1 MKIAVFT
8 VSTPTYTPEE
18 AVKKLKELGYDGV
31 EWRVIDQPPSD
42 RAHTFWNN
50 NLCTLPLSTIV
61 EKAPEYKQLAA
72 DAGLETPAMATYVKC
87 DDPEHA
93 ELAMKGAAAM
103 GIPQLRIQVP
113 NYHPADAFKP
123 IWDAARQQY
132 KTIAELAAKHGVK
145 ALVET
150 HHRSICP
157 SASAA
162 RLFLDGLDPDHVG
175 VIHDAG
181 NMVYEGYEAYR
192 LGLEMLG
199 PYLAHVHVK
208 NARWFPKRYLPDGTL
223 EWMCDA
229 APVPV
234 GVANLRALC
243 EALDAVGYD
252 EWITLEDFSTEHPLD
267 HRLENNLA
275 YLRGVLQAVKEK
287 PVRLS

>member
-8 VSTPTYTPEE
+8 VSTPTYTPQE
-18 AVKKLKELGYDGV
+18 VVGKLKEYGYDGV

-42 RAHTFWNN
+42 GAHSFWSN
-50 NLCTLPLSTIV
+50 NLCTLPLATII
-61 EKAPEYKQLAA
+61 ENAAEYARLAA
-72 DAGLETPAMATYVKC
+72 DAGLETPAFATYVKC
-87 DDPEHA
+87 DNPEQA
-93 ELAMKGAAAM
+93 ELAMRGAAAM
-103 GIPQLRIQVP
+103 GVPKLRIQVP
-113 NYHPADAFKP
+113 NYDPADSFKP
-123 IWDAARQQY
+123 IWDAAREQY
-132 KTIAELAAKHGVK
+132 KTIAEPAATHGVK

-162 RLFLDGLDPDHVG
+162 RLFLDGLDPAHVG

-208 NARWFPKRYLPDGTL
+208 NARWFPRQYLPDGTL

-229 APVPV
+229 APVKV
-234 GVANLRALC
+234 GVADLRALC
-243 EALDAVGYD
+243 QALDAVGYD

-267 HRLENNLA
+267 QRLETNAA
-275 YLRGVLQAVKEK
+275 YLRHLLDEVKEK
-287 PVRLS
+287 AAR

>member
-8 VSTPTYTPEE
+8 VSTPTYTPQE
-18 AVKKLKELGYDGV
+18 VVGKLKEYGYDGV

-42 RAHTFWNN
+42 GPHSFWSNN
-50 NLCTLPLSTIV
+50 RCTLPLSTLV
-61 EKAPEYKQLAA
+61 ENAADYARLAA
-72 DAGLETPAMATYVKC
+72 DAGLETPAIATYVKC
-87 DDPEHA
+87 NDPERA
-93 ELAMKGAAAM
+93 ELAMRGAAAM
-103 GIPQLRIQVP
+103 GASQLRIQVP
-113 NYHPADAFKP
+113 NYDPAEAFRP
-123 IWDAARQQY
+123 IWDAAQEQY
-132 KTIAELAAKHGVK
+132 KTIAGLAAKHGVK

-162 RLFLDGLDPDHVG
+162 RLFLDGLDPAHVG

-192 LGLEMLG
+192 MGLEMLG

-208 NARWFPKRYLPDGTL
+208 NARWFPRQYLRDGTL

-229 APVPV
+229 APLRV
-234 GVANLRALC
+234 GVADLRALC
-243 EALDAVGYD
+243 AALDAVGYD

-267 HRLENNLA
+267 QRLETNVA
-275 YLRGVLQAVKEK
+275 YLRHLLDEVKEK
-287 PVRLS
+287 AAR